1 MHASEATAPA
11 KLWPEL
17 RYRAGDRIL
26 AQGDRTSSLFL
37 VRRGVVR
44 LSSVSRDGKEA
55 ILAFVGPGGVFG
67 ESAFCPGERDVSAAT
82 SVCRSDR
89 DPPATAHARHG
100 DHDAPAATAQTDC
113 AISPVPVE
121 ALLGHGAVSSILV
134 GLAERVADATADL
147 ERLLHHDVRARVAG
161 AVARLADRYGKERDG
176 RIMVELALTQ
186 RELASMVGSTRE
198 SVSRSLST
206 LAACGWLRTQPG
218 ALEVVHLEAVRRVAR
233 DSA

>member
-1 MHASEATAPA
+1 MHSSGASAPA

-55 ILAFVGPGGVFG
+55 ILALVGPGGVFG
-67 ESAFCPGERDVSAAT
+67 ESAFCPCERHVPATT
-82 SVCRSDR
+82 SVRRDR
-89 DPPATAHARHG
+89 DPPAPAHPRPG
-100 DHDAPAATAQTDC
+100 DHDAPAAAAQTDC

-121 ALLGHGAVSSILV
+121 TLLGHGAVSSILV